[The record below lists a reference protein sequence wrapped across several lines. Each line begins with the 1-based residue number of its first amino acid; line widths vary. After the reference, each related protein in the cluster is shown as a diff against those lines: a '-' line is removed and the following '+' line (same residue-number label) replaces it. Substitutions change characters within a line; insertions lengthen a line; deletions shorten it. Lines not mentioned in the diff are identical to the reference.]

1 MEMMDKLDSLNNGM
15 LNHKK
20 KFQKNIKQNKI
31 LILISYVLIFFL
43 SILVYNIYNKYIR

>member
-20 KFQKNIKQNKI
+20 KFQKNINQNKI
-31 LILISYVLIFFL
+31 LIQKM
-43 SILVYNIYNKYIR
+43 KYIYLDIRYQKLGLFKIKK